1 MVIKIEYYELLKW
14 EVIYIGRTYVSSLQ
28 KGFVFLKN
36 GLFVRGKTKRPFFP
50 KGCSFIKNG
59 LCVSVKCVF
68 IYQTAVIFLPEACDF
83 SNGQL

>member
-1 MVIKIEYYELLKW
+1 MCQII
-14 EVIYIGRTYVSSLQ
+14 ICINSSQ

-36 GLFVRGKTKRPFFP
+36 GLFVHKKTERPFFLKAVRFFV

-59 LCVSVKCVF
+59 LFV
-68 IYQTAVIFLPEACDF
+68 YQTAVMFLPEACDF